1 MTIAPSKIG
10 IDIAKGWLD
19 IYDATTRQ
27 AQRIANAPADITLF
41 LSVLPPQSSVTF
53 EATAPYD
60 TALRRCLSQTGI
72 TAFRVNPGQAR
83 DFAKSR
89 RFLAKSD
96 QIDAR
101 VLALMAQDIPLT
113 PEPAFDEERERLAAM
128 HRRRD
133 QLVNARAIERGRSGD
148 APDEFER
155 KSLARHIAWLDD
167 EIASLDADIKA
178 VLKRPTF
185 APTVALLRS
194 AQGVGEVTAAT
205 LIALLP
211 ELGQRSAK
219 TIAALAGLAPF
230 NCDSGKFRGQR
241 RIQGG
246 RRRVRQALYMAA
258 ITAIRWVPRFTA
270 TYLAIKQRSGHAKI
284 GIIAVARKLLVAL
297 NSMLKTGQTFRTDL
311 A

>member
-1 MTIAPSKIG
+1 MTIAPSQIG

-19 IYDATTRQ
+19 IYNLTTRQ
-27 AQRIANAPADITLF
+27 PQRITNAPADIIKF
-41 LSVLPPQSSVTF
+41 FRALPSQSSVTF

-60 TALRRCLSQTGI
+60 TALRRCLSEAGI

-113 PEPAFDEERERLAAM
+113 PEPAFDEDRERLAAM

-133 QLVNARAIERGRSGD
+133 QLVNARAIERGRIAD
-148 APDEFER
+148 APDAFER
-155 KSLARHIAWLDD
+155 NSLARHIAWLDD
-167 EIASLDADIKA
+167 DIASLDTDIKA
-178 VLKRPTF
+178 VLKRPTI
-185 APTVALLRS
+185 APTAALLRS
-194 AQGVGEVTAAT
+194 AKGVGTVTIAT

-241 RIQGG
+241 HIQGG
-246 RRRVRQALYMAA
+246 RRRVRKALYMAA
-258 ITAIRWVPRFTA
+258 ITAIRWVPRFNA
-270 TYLAIKQRSGHAKI
+270 VYLAIKQRSGQAKI

-297 NSMLKTGQTFRTDL
+297 NSMLKSGQTFR

>member
-1 MTIAPSKIG
+1 MTLAPSRIG
-10 IDIAKGWLD
+10 IDIAKDWLD

-27 AQRIANAPADITLF
+27 QQRIVNSSTEISLF
-41 LSVLPPQSSVTF
+41 LSRLPPQSTVTF

-60 TALRRCLSQTGI
+60 TMLRRCLSQTGM

-83 DFAKSR
+83 DFARSR

-101 VLALMAQDIPLT
+101 VLALMGQDIPLT
-113 PEPAFDEERERLAAM
+113 PEPAFDEDRERLAAM

-133 QLVNARAIERGRSGD
+133 QLVNARAIELGRIAD
-148 APDEFER
+148 APDAFER
-155 KSLARHIAWLDD
+155 QSLARHIAWLDED
-167 EIASLDADIKA
+167 IASLDAAIKA
-178 VLKRPTF
+178 VLKRPAV
-185 APTVALLRS
+185 APVVALLRS
-194 AQGVGEVTAAT
+194 AKGVGKVTAAT

-211 ELGQRSAK
+211 ELGHRSAK

-258 ITAIRWVPRFTA
+258 ISAIRWVPRYKA
-270 TYLAIKQRSGHAKI
+270 AYLAIKQRSGHAKV

-297 NSMLKTGQTFRTDL
+297 NSMVKTGQPFRMDG